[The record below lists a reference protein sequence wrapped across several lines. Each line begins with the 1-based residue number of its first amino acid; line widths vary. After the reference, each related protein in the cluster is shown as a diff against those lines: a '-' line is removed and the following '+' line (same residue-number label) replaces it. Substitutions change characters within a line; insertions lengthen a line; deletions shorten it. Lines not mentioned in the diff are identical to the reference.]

1 MTEIEHIVGLITEAM
16 AKAAEHCAASL
27 EATQSK
33 VSGADALRS
42 FANAIRET
50 NAHTERKD
58 APLH

>member
-1 MTEIEHIVGLITEAM
+1 MNDVERMVAAFGEAM

-42 FANAIRET
+42 FAKAIRET